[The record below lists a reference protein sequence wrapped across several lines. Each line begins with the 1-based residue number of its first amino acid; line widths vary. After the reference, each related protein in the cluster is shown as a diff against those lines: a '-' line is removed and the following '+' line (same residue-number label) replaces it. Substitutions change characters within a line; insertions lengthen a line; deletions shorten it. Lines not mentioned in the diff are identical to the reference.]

1 MRTAFIKQLVEE
13 ARKNKK
19 IFLIVGDLGYNVVEA
34 FKNEFPERFLNIG
47 IDEQNMA
54 GVATGLSMQGYN
66 VYIYS
71 IGNFPTLRC
80 IEQIRYDIAYH
91 KANVKIVAVG
101 AGLAYGSLGATHHAT
116 EEIGMLRTIPN
127 MVIASPSDPNE
138 ARAITKISSTF
149 DGPMYIRL
157 GKAGEKEIYHN
168 YEDLIIGNIHTYKE
182 SNSINALFV
191 TGSIMDY
198 AVKWI
203 NGNKIQTA
211 VYSIPFIKPLNRKQL
226 IEVVSKHNNIITLEE
241 HQISCGMG
249 SALVEQLS
257 DLYQEGELSV
267 YPKVHR
273 IAIADK
279 FTYIA
284 GCQSFLRNF
293 TELTLHKEYFK

>member
-13 ARKNKK
+13 ARENDK

-34 FKNEFPERFLNIG
+34 FSNEFPKRFLNVG

-116 EEIGMLRTIPN
+116 EEIGMLRSIPN
-127 MVIASPSDPNE
+127 MVISSPSDPNE
-138 ARAITKISSTF
+138 ARAITKISSAYN
-149 DGPMYIRL
+149 GPMYIRL
-157 GKAGEKEIYHN
+157 GKAGEKKVYTQ
-168 YEDLIIGNIHTYKE
+168 YEDLTIGHIHTFKE
-182 SNSINALFV
+182 SDSQNALFV

-198 AVKWI
+198 AVKR
-203 NGNKIQTA
+203 IQELDVDTA
-211 VYSIPFIKPLNRKQL
+211 IYSVPFIKPINKEQL
-226 IEVVSKHNNIITLEE
+226 AAIAQIHSNIITLEE
-241 HQISCGMG
+241 HQLSCGLG
-249 SALVEQLS
+249 SSLVEQFS
-257 DLYQEGELSV
+257 DLYQENRIDK
-267 YPKVHR
+267 YPKIRR
-273 IAIADK
+273 IALLDN
-279 FTYIA
+279 FTYVA
-284 GCQSFLRNF
+284 GSQGYLRSYNS
-293 TELTLHKEYFK
+293 LVLNNEYFK